1 MSRQTDRGL
10 AAVRKYYDA
19 TRLDYRFLWLN
30 RRDQAMHFG
39 YWSPGIGDHSE
50 SLVEMN
56 RVLADRVGI
65 GPGDTVFDAG
75 CGVGGSAIWLALE
88 RGARV
93 MGLSPVPRQVADA
106 RRNAR
111 RSGAGDAVSFAV
123 GDYAATDFDA
133 GRFSVAWF
141 LESLCH
147 APDKAAVLREAY
159 RLLAPGGRIAI
170 CEYVR
175 TRRPLDVGGEA
186 LLGAWLHNWAI
197 PDIATAEELTDW
209 ARDAGFDDIEATDV
223 TDAVR
228 PSLERLHRITARLAG
243 AEAALHRLHLRSDWA
258 HANTVGAFN
267 QLPALDQGLWRYLI
281 LSARRPDAG
290 PGATLAAQTP
300 RSSKENAPWP
310 SPASRRSAP
319 RPRRASRMP

>member
-30 RRDQAMHFG
+30 RRDRAMHFG
-39 YWSPGIGDHSE
+39 YWSPGVRSHSE

-56 RVLADRVGI
+56 RVLAERVGI
-65 GPGDTVFDAG
+65 GPEDTVFDAG

-111 RSGAGDAVSFAV
+111 QSGAADAVSFVV
-123 GDYAATDFDA
+123 GDYAATGFDA

-147 APDKAAVLREAY
+147 APDKAAVLREAF
-159 RLLAPGGRIAI
+159 RVLAPGGRVAI

-175 TRRPLDVGGEA
+175 TRRPLDPAGET
-186 LLGAWLHNWAI
+186 LLGDWLQNWAI
-197 PDIATAEELTDW
+197 PDIATADELTGW
-209 ARDAGFDDIEATDV
+209 VRDAGFEAIEASDV

-228 PSLERLHRITARLAG
+228 PSLERLHRITARLAP
-243 AEAALHRLHLRSDWA
+243 AEGLLHRLRLRSDWA

-267 QLPALDQGLWRYLI
+267 QLPALDSGLWRYLI
-281 LSARRPDAG
+281 LSARRPEEMPSG
-290 PGATLAAQTP
+290 TGATLAGQPTP
-300 RSSKENAPWP
+300 
-310 SPASRRSAP
+310 
-319 RPRRASRMP
+319 

>member
-1 MSRQTDRGL
+1 MSRQTEGGL

-30 RRDQAMHFG
+30 GRDLAVHFG
-39 YWSPGIGDHSE
+39 YWGPGVRTHSE

-56 RVLADRVGI
+56 RVLADRVRI

-75 CGVGGSAIWLALE
+75 CGVGGSAIWLARE

-93 MGLSPVPRQVADA
+93 TGLSPVPRQVDDA

-111 RSGAGDAVSFAV
+111 ARGVGDSVSFMV
-123 GDYAATDFDA
+123 GDYAATDFEPA
-133 GRFSVAWF
+133 TFNVAWF

-147 APDKAAVLREAY
+147 APDKAAVMREAY
-159 RLLAPGGRIAI
+159 RVLEPGGRIAI

-175 TRRPLDVGGEA
+175 TRRPLDAAGEE
-186 LLGAWLHNWAI
+186 LLGDWLRNWAI
-197 PDIATAEELTDW
+197 PDIATADELAGW
-209 ARDAGFDDIEATDV
+209 VKDAGFEHIEATDV

-228 PSLERLHRITARLAG
+228 PSLERLHRITARLAPS
-243 AEAALHRLHLRSDWA
+243 EAVLHRLRLRSDWA

-267 QLPALDQGLWRYLI
+267 QLPALDHGLWRYLI
-281 LSARRPDAG
+281 MSAV
-290 PGATLAAQTP
+290 
-300 RSSKENAPWP
+300 
-310 SPASRRSAP
+310 RSA
-319 RPRRASRMP
+319 